1 MSHRLKQVESMLQ
14 RAISQVLHRHL
25 ADPRIEGLVSVTQ
38 VKVSADIRHAQV
50 CVSVIPAT
58 AQKKV
63 LAGLR
68 HASGHIHTLIRKL
81 VALRTVPQL
90 EFRLDESI
98 KKQAAVFDAIQNG
111 VQRSG
116 HGEPAPPPGSQPSQ
130 PPSPSVPAHGCCQED
145 SLP

>member
-14 RAISQVLHRHL
+14 RAISQVLQRHL
-25 ADPRIEGLVSVTQ
+25 ADPRIGGLISVTR

-50 CVSVIPAT
+50 GVSVIPAT

-63 LAGLR
+63 LVGLQ

-81 VALRTVPQL
+81 VALRTVPHL
-90 EFRLDESI
+90 EFRLDESL

-111 VQRSG
+111 AQRSG
-116 HGEPAPPPGSQPSQ
+116 HGESAPPPGSQPSQ
-130 PPSPSVPAHGCCQED
+130 SPGPSAAAHGCCQED
-145 SLP
+145 NLP